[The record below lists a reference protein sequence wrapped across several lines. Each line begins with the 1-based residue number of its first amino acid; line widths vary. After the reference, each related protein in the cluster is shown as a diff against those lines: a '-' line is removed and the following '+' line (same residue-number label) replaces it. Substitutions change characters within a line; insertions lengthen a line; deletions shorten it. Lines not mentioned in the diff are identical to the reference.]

1 MSGRTEAG
9 PPDAAADASVQPTPP
24 PPDAATTATL
34 PLPPPADASSQPP
47 PAPQPRAPA
56 SFYCPISMELM
67 ADPVMVATGH
77 TYDRPCIERWLAQ
90 GHGTCPVT
98 GARLRHLE
106 LTPNFALRDAVGE
119 WAAGVGRAVP
129 ARPDGAPRTNAAT
142 LFKGGSGGAP
152 SGGGGGRAAARA
164 AAAAALAA
172 AVASSTPSGDAAT
185 TTDSPSL
192 PPAPL
197 PSILH
202 GHDEIVWAVDAP
214 ADGGGPGAGPA
225 GRLFSASADRTVR
238 VWDVASRRC
247 EAVLEGH
254 ARPVLCL
261 ATASMAGTPAG
272 EDGAAAATATTPADG
287 LGGCAGGGALFSG
300 SYDHTIRAWSLAR
313 LARAASLTGHTD
325 AVRALLLGPSSSPAG
340 GRLFSASYDSTV
352 RVWDP
357 ATGAC
362 IATLVGHTGP
372 VRTLAAG
379 AGGLI
384 FSGSYDGSVRAWDAR
399 APTGGAGLGG
409 PACAA
414 VLTGHASAVRAL
426 AAAAPTAGDGGGS
439 LVFSGSDDA
448 TIRAWDVRGLRC
460 VATLAGHDDNVR
472 VLAAGPAGRP
482 GASPSAAGGS
492 RSLLFSG
499 SWDRTIRAWR
509 CDTLACERVLA
520 GHTEAVLALAVG
532 DGVLASGSYDASV
545 RLWDLATL
553 RPGPVCGGHGDAVR
567 VLAARGRTVFS
578 GSYDGS
584 VGVWEAGP
592 TMAVGGGGGGGADGR
607 ASGEGGGGRGSTALV

>member
-1 MSGRTEAG
+1 
-9 PPDAAADASVQPTPP
+9 
-24 PPDAATTATL
+24 
-34 PLPPPADASSQPP
+34 
-47 PAPQPRAPA
+47 
-56 SFYCPISMELM
+56 MELM
-67 ADPVMVATGH
+67 ADPVMLATGH

-106 LTPNFALRDAVGE
+106 LTPNFALRDAVAE
-119 WAAGVGRAVP
+119 WAAAAGRAVP
-129 ARPDGAPRTNAAT
+129 ARQDGAPRTNAAT
-142 LFKGGSGGAP
+142 LWKGGSGG
-152 SGGGGGRAAARA
+152 GGGGGGGTPAGGGRGAARVAAAT
-164 AAAAALAA
+164 AAALA
-172 AVASSTPSGDAAT
+172 SSTPPAEAGALASAAAA
-185 TTDSPSL
+185 
-192 PPAPL
+192 PPPL
-197 PSILH
+197 PSILQ
-202 GHDEIVWAVDAP
+202 GHDEIVWAVEAP

-261 ATASMAGTPAG
+261 ATATVAGTPAG
-272 EDGAAAATATTPADG
+272 EQQAGDTWTATTPADG

-300 SYDHTIRAWSLAR
+300 SYDHSIRAWSLAR
-313 LARAASLTGHTD
+313 LARAATLTGHTD
-325 AVRALLLGPSSSPAG
+325 AVRALLLGPSTSPAG
-340 GRLFSASYDSTV
+340 GSLFSASYDGTV

-362 IATLVGHTGP
+362 LATLAGHTGP

-384 FSGSYDGSVRAWDAR
+384 FSGSYDGAVRAWDAR
-399 APTGGAGLGG
+399 APAGPGGG

-472 VLAAGPAGRP
+472 VLAASPAGRP

-492 RSLLFSG
+492 RSFLFSG

-509 CDTLACERVLA
+509 CDTLACDRVLA
-520 GHTEAVLALAVG
+520 GHAEAVLALAVG

-545 RLWDLATL
+545 RLWDLANL

-592 TMAVGGGGGGGADGR
+592 TGGGGSRAVSPGRGSGVEAGSAAPAAAPAVTAGGW
-607 ASGEGGGGRGSTALV
+607 GSTALV